1 MCVPNNRKAALTSAV
16 VLTLLLIIDLLSTRQ
31 ILYPTGTYQ
40 TVLFMLIVIVGYG
53 IASWILLEYTR
64 RLTIDLRSK
73 SRLMNMMYWGVTIV
87 QFSLLGLLAFSIYNN
102 STSCT
107 GYFEFCT
114 SSVFLTTSVYVIS
127 AIAACIILGIM
138 SFKFF
143 AWYKTN
149 KRNLMVLF
157 YGIAAVTIA
166 IAITEDAYTKLIVVH
181 LVEEKTPVGVGPQT
195 SFIYKNLEKYQGE
208 IQYKVTNPYN
218 TLLWISPAATNSLK
232 NNLDQL
238 QLLPYIFMWLAV
250 ATLLRQYYKSI
261 KGIDKRFPL
270 KFWAILAVPLILY
283 LIGSNLILSTP
294 ADTPYKYYYR
304 VIYRSGTIGASLLFA
319 VAFYVAARNIA
330 ALQVK
335 DYLAISAI
343 GIIMVRIALSIS
355 ALQQT
360 YGVAAHS
367 IVLLSSYLFV
377 IGFYALA
384 ISISHDRSL
393 RNSIRSSALEVSKLL
408 DVLETPNVEQEIE
421 KRVLS
426 AARKKEV
433 AIVQQ
438 SGIESSLTENEMKQY
453 LGTVLKEIKILKNL
467 DEIITKGKE
476 ILNRSYEFLVCSG
489 FGGLRLANNNY
500 FDLYKKVMEKHK
512 NGGHKGIRIVT
523 SIADKDN
530 ANLVRKFVDIG
541 IHVRHAKNMPPID
554 FAVSDKELIANI
566 EKAEGGEKIR
576 SLLVSNEYSYVSH
589 FVSIFEEL
597 WNNGSEAID
606 RIRTIEE
613 GLEPEI
619 FEVISDNQKAAH
631 ILVDLAKS
639 VSHEALFLLPNDRAM
654 IRVDNLGVIDYL
666 IIASQ
671 NGANIKIICPLTGEN
686 SQILKKI
693 SKNAP
698 DIKILS
704 GHDSSAGFFIAD
716 GKRFIRAEL
725 KKAEATEFTDAIGF
739 TLYSNSKR
747 SVESFRSVF
756 EMLWNEHLINDQLK
770 KTEQL
775 QTQFINMAAHEL
787 RTPIQPILSLSEVL
801 RSKINDPNLLDLLE
815 ITIRNARRL
824 RRLTDDILDASKI
837 ETLQQMR
844 LNKERFNLTDI
855 IVDVIS
861 DSKSQITTNT
871 KSNVSFEL
879 LFVEREIIIE
889 GDKSRIHQVVT
900 NLISNAIK
908 FTKEGRITIA
918 IEKTTD
924 GFAIISIK
932 DTGSGIDPEILPR
945 LFTKF
950 TTKSDRGTG
959 LGLFISKSIVEAHDG
974 KIWAVNNVESNGA
987 LFAFSLPIAKQE
999 YNTTSRFLIKNTE

>member
-1 MCVPNNRKAALTSAV
+1 
-16 VLTLLLIIDLLSTRQ
+16 
-31 ILYPTGTYQ
+31 
-40 TVLFMLIVIVGYG
+40 
-53 IASWILLEYTR
+53 
-64 RLTIDLRSK
+64 
-73 SRLMNMMYWGVTIV
+73 
-87 QFSLLGLLAFSIYNN
+87 
-102 STSCT
+102 
-107 GYFEFCT
+107 
-114 SSVFLTTSVYVIS
+114 VIS

-143 AWYKTN
+143 AWYRTN
-149 KRNLMVLF
+149 RRNLMVLF
-157 YGIAAVTIA
+157 YGLAAATIA
-166 IAITEDAYTKLIVVH
+166 IAITEDVYTKLIVIH
-181 LVEEKTPVGVGPQT
+181 LVEEKTPAGVASQS
-195 SFIYKNLEKYQGE
+195 SFIYKTLKKYQSE
-208 IQYKVTNPYN
+208 IQYKVMNPHN
-218 TLLWISPAATNSLK
+218 TLLWISPTSTNSLK

-261 KGIDKRFPL
+261 KGGDKRFPL

-330 ALQVK
+330 AVQVK

-367 IVLLSSYLFV
+367 IILLSSYLFV

-393 RNSIRSSALEVSKLL
+393 RQSIRSSALEVSKLL
-408 DVLETPNVEQEIE
+408 DVLGTPNVEQEIE
-421 KRVLS
+421 RRVLS
-426 AARKKEV
+426 TARKKEV

-438 SGIESSLTENEMKQY
+438 SGVESSLTENEMKRY
-453 LGTVLKEIKILKNL
+453 LGTVLKEIKILKNI

-489 FGGLRLANNNY
+489 FGGLRLAYNNY

-512 NGGHKGIRIVT
+512 NGEHKGIRIVT

-530 ANLVRKFVDIG
+530 ANLVHKFVDIG

-597 WNNGSEAID
+597 WKNGADAID

-631 ILVDLAKS
+631 ILIDLANS
-639 VSHEALFLLPNDRAM
+639 VSEEALFLLPVDRAM
-654 IRVDNLGVIDYL
+654 IRVDNLGVIDHL
-666 IIASQ
+666 IKASQ
-671 NGANIKIICPLTGEN
+671 NGANIKIICPLTEEN
-686 SQILKKI
+686 SHILKKI

-698 DIKILS
+698 DIKILN
-704 GHDSSAGFFIAD
+704 GHDSSAGFLIAD

-725 KKAEATEFTDAIGF
+725 KNAEAIEFSEAIGF
-739 TLYSNSKR
+739 TLYSTSKR
-747 SVESFRSVF
+747 SVESFKSVF
-756 EMLWNEHLINDQLK
+756 ELLWNEHLINDQLK
-770 KTEQL
+770 KTEEL
-775 QTQFINMAAHEL
+775 QNQFINIAAHEL
-787 RTPIQPILSLSEVL
+787 RTPIQPILALSEVV
-801 RSKINDPNLLDLLE
+801 RSKINDPDLLE
-815 ITIRNARRL
+815 MLDITIKNARRL

-837 ETLQQMR
+837 ESLEQLQ
-844 LNKERFNLTDI
+844 LNKERFNLTEIMADAI
-855 IVDVIS
+855 A
-861 DSKSQITTNT
+861 DSRSQITTNK
-871 KSNVSFEL
+871 KSNVSLDF
-879 LFVEREIIIE
+879 LFAEQDILIE
-889 GDKSRIHQVVT
+889 GDKSRINQVVM

-908 FTKEGRITIA
+908 FTKEGRITITT
-918 IEKTTD
+918 EKTAD
-924 GFAIISIK
+924 GLAIISIK
-932 DTGSGIDPEILPR
+932 DTGSGIDPEIMPR

-950 TTKSDRGTG
+950 TTKSDKGTG
-959 LGLFISKSIVEAHDG
+959 LGLFISKSIVEAHGG
-974 KIWAVNNVESNGA
+974 KIWAINNMESNGA

-999 YNTTSRFLIKNTE
+999 YNTTSNFLVKRRE